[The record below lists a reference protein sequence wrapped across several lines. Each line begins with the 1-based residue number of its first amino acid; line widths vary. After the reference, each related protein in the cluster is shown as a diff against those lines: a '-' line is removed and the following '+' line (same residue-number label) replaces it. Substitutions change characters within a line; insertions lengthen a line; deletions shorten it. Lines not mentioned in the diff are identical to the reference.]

1 MTIKIENTM
10 NATVQDIVMA
20 LLSMADEKQRQ
31 QLQRFFKTGKGQYG
45 EGDQFMGLKVPQ
57 TRMVVK
63 HVRRQVALTEIEKL
77 LYSPW
82 HEARLC
88 GLLLL
93 VEEMN
98 AVRPKSALKYQSE
111 SLQQEN
117 ALRAARREQ
126 IATFYLQHARQAN
139 NWDLVDLSCS
149 YIVGQW
155 LLYPSADGTMPDRKV
170 LDELSASDNLWLQR
184 IAIVSTLLLIRN
196 NQFDDTLRIAT
207 RLLSHKHDLIH
218 KAVGW
223 MLREV
228 GKRNLDLLRSYL
240 TTHHAAMARTT
251 LRYAIEKMNEDER
264 QYWLNL

>member
-1 MTIKIENTM
+1 MNKSVKTVNTT
-10 NATVQDIVMA
+10 AHDIVTT
-20 LLSMADEKQRQ
+20 LLGMADEKQRQ
-31 QLQRFFKTGKGQYG
+31 QLLRFFKTGKGQYG
-45 EGDQFMGLKVPQ
+45 EGDQFMGVRVPQ
-57 TRMVVK
+57 TRMVARLA
-63 HVRRQVALTEIEKL
+63 RRQVPLAEIEKL

-93 VEEMN
+93 VDEMK
-98 AVRPKSALKYQSE
+98 AARPKSVLKYQSE
-111 SLQQEN
+111 RVQYEN
-117 ALRAARREQ
+117 EQRAARREE
-126 IATFYLQHARQAN
+126 IATFYLQHAQQAN
-139 NWDLVDLSCS
+139 NWDLVDLSCIF
-149 YIVGQW
+149 IVGFW
-155 LLYPSADGTMPDRKV
+155 LLYPSTDGTMPDRGV
-170 LDELSASDNLWLQR
+170 LDELSVSKNLWLQR
-184 IAIVSTLLLIRN
+184 IAIVSTQQLIRN

-228 GKRNLDLLRSYL
+228 GKRDLDLLRSYL
-240 TTHHAAMARTT
+240 KTHHAEMSRTT

>member
-1 MTIKIENTM
+1 MTIKIENAM
-10 NATVQDIVMA
+10 NATAQDIVMA

-126 IATFYLQHARQAN
+126 IATFYIQHARRAN
-139 NWDLVDLSCS
+139 NWDLVDLSCN

-155 LLYPSADGTMPDRKV
+155 LLYPSPDGTMPDRKV

-228 GKRNLDLLRSYL
+228 GKRNLALLRSYL
-240 TTHHAAMARTT
+240 TTHHAVMSRTT

>member
-1 MTIKIENTM
+1 MMTKSIKTM
-10 NATVQDIVMA
+10 NVTAQDIVTA
-20 LLSMADEKQRQ
+20 LLSMADEKLRQR
-31 QLQRFFKTGKGQYG
+31 LQRFFKTGKGQYG
-45 EGDQFMGLKVPQ
+45 EGDQFIGLRASQ

-63 HVRRQVALTEIEKL
+63 QARRQVTMSEIEKL

-82 HEARLC
+82 HEVRLC

-98 AVRPKSALKYQSE
+98 AARPKSGLKYQSE
-111 SLQQEN
+111 RSQQEN
-117 ALRAARREQ
+117 ALRAKRREQ
-126 IATFYLQHARQAN
+126 IAAFYLQHAQQAN
-139 NWDLVDLSCS
+139 NWDLVDLSCA

-170 LDELSASDNLWLQR
+170 LDELSVNENLWLQR
-184 IAIVSTLLLIRN
+184 IAIVSTLQLIRN

-207 RLLSHKHDLIH
+207 RLLPHKHDLIH
-218 KAVGW
+218 KAIGW

-228 GKRNLDLLRSYL
+228 GKRNLALLRSYL
-240 TTHHAAMARTT
+240 TAHHATMSRTT

>member
-1 MTIKIENTM
+1 MTIKIENTL
-10 NATVQDIVMA
+10 NATAQDIVAA

-63 HVRRQVALTEIEKL
+63 HVRRKVALTEIEKL

-117 ALRAARREQ
+117 ALRVV
-126 IATFYLQHARQAN
+126 N
-139 NWDLVDLSCS
+139 
-149 YIVGQW
+149 
-155 LLYPSADGTMPDRKV
+155 K
-170 LDELSASDNLWLQR
+170 LQR
-184 IAIVSTLLLIRN
+184 FTYNMLVEPIIGTWL
-196 NQFDDTLRIAT
+196 T
-207 RLLSHKHDLIH
+207 SH
-218 KAVGW
+218 AVT
-223 MLREV
+223 
-228 GKRNLDLLRSYL
+228 S
-240 TTHHAAMARTT
+240 
-251 LRYAIEKMNEDER
+251 
-264 QYWLNL
+264 

>member
-1 MTIKIENTM
+1 
-10 NATVQDIVMA
+10 
-20 LLSMADEKQRQ
+20 
-31 QLQRFFKTGKGQYG
+31 
-45 EGDQFMGLKVPQ
+45 
-57 TRMVVK
+57 MVVK

-126 IATFYLQHARQAN
+126 IATFYLQHARRAN

-155 LLYPSADGTMPDRKV
+155 LLYPSPDGTMPDRKV

-207 RLLSHKHDLIH
+207 RLLSHKHDL
-218 KAVGW
+218 
-223 MLREV
+223 
-228 GKRNLDLLRSYL
+228 NS
-240 TTHHAAMARTT
+240 
-251 LRYAIEKMNEDER
+251 
-264 QYWLNL
+264 